1 MIRGLEHTA
10 LSVSNLE
17 RSLAFYTEHLGLT
30 CARIIECPPEMRLGD
45 VARMPG
51 CSARI
56 AHLMSGSFMLE
67 LFEYLDPEGKA
78 IPSDRRQADHGFIH
92 IGFTSNDVPADYS
105 RLKEKGVEFLSEPL
119 EFRPKVWI
127 VYFYGPDGEVCE
139 LRQT

>member
-1 MIRGLEHTA
+1 
-10 LSVSNLE
+10 
-17 RSLAFYTEHLGLT
+17 
-30 CARIIECPPEMRLGD
+30 
-45 VARMPG
+45 
-51 CSARI
+51 
-56 AHLMSGSFMLE
+56 
-67 LFEYLDPEGKA
+67 
-78 IPSDRRQADHGFIH
+78 QADHGFIH